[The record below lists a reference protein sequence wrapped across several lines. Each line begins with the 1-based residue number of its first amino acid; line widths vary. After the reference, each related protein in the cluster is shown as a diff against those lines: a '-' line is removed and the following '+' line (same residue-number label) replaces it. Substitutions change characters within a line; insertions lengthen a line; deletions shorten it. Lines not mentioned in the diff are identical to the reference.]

1 MFKIYFAP
9 AWGLTSEEMLD
20 DYKHQTPGSMG
31 VWKDMKAIT
40 NSDEADY
47 LIIQDYCEPQLLEK
61 FSPEQVYYFG
71 REVPGLGPIG
81 DYSSWKVNVFS
92 YVDESSHLYTKWRY
106 PNKFSGGVN
115 RSYDELAAMNTPPDK
130 TKVLSCIQSG
140 KQSCEGH
147 VKRVQFLREF
157 IDRNPKDL
165 DLFGSIPFSNT
176 NLKDD
181 DKWEGLAPYKYS
193 IAFDN
198 GKYPNYFA
206 TQFTDAIL
214 SWNVPLFWG
223 CPNIDEYFPEGCY
236 ETFDIDDYNE
246 IDRLLEFVNL
256 DCYDD
261 RIEALREAR
270 VRILDKYNLWP
281 TVYDAIR
288 KN

>member
-20 DYKHQTPGSMG
+20 DYRHQTPGNTG
-31 VWKDMKAIT
+31 VWKDMQATT
-40 NSDEADY
+40 NPDEADY
-47 LIIQDYCEPQLLEK
+47 LIIQDYCDPELLGK
-61 FSPEQVYYFG
+61 FSPDQVYYFG

-81 DYSSWKVNVFS
+81 DYSSWGINVFS

-115 RSYDELAAMNTPPDK
+115 RSYDELYQMDEPPTK
-130 TKVLSCIQSG
+130 TKLLSCIQSG
-140 KQSCEGH
+140 KQACEGH

-157 IDRNPKDL
+157 IERNPEDL

-176 NLKDD
+176 KLKDD

-246 IDRLLEFVNL
+246 IDRRLEFINS
-256 DCYDD
+256 DKYDD

-281 TVYDAIR
+281 TVYDAIM
-288 KN
+288 K